1 MKYIDR
7 FLEFISSRKYFSPI
21 WTLLFF
27 LIFGV
32 AFYFIYLDA
41 IVVKDQINIDFNKQQ
56 LILARQ
62 AASQINLFLDNLNIQ
77 MKYLDRFC
85 RNKDRAIR
93 DEAIKVVFDQNR
105 EMGLIDIGF
114 YNNENIPENFFSH
127 EDIPIEFDK
136 LPEAISIRG
145 GVNIKLG
152 NYLVHRVQSGKV
164 FIISSIVLQIENNG
178 VPVGKIIARFD
189 LAGMFMRVVGNVR
202 SGKTGYAWVI
212 DDMANAIYHPEKE
225 FIGKNIFEA
234 RKEKKPYVSFNQI
247 NEIMKKRMLT
257 GQEGMEIYE
266 SWWHREIQGKVT
278 KLIAFTPIM
287 NPSLPGKSNWS
298 IAVVAPTSEISQ
310 EVEKTYLRHY
320 IAEGLIILGMFLFA
334 ILMIAYQRKVSAS
347 LKERVTEQQEYI
359 TSILENSMD
368 AIIFTDHDNHIK
380 VWNKGAEK
388 IFGYTA
394 NEMIGKS
401 FHLIVPPEKDADE
414 ELRQINE
421 LVHKHG
427 YITNFIAQ
435 RVTKSGKRVNVNISK
450 TLISSTK
457 GENLGYSIILRDET
471 EKMEMEQRIYNTE
484 KLASIGTLA
493 AGVAH
498 EINNP
503 LAVILG
509 YSDLLLEKFDKNST
523 IYDDLKTI
531 ESNANNAKKIVENL
545 LGFARI
551 TEGLDDNIDIRRG
564 IETVVTIVRNTLF
577 TQKIEVSI
585 SIDEELPHVKGDVRE
600 FEQVIFNLINN
611 SVASMKKTGAGKIN
625 ISAFQRDNK
634 VVVELTDTGE
644 GIPNRIKQ
652 RIFDPFFTTKKVGE
666 GTGLGL
672 SLCYGIIAKFG
683 GKLEFR
689 SSSLEDNPNQPSGT
703 TFTVELPINLS
714 NSI

>member
-1 MKYIDR
+1 MKYIGR
-7 FLEFISSRKYFSPI
+7 FLEFISSRKYFSLL

-77 MKYLDRFC
+77 MNYLDRFC
-85 RNKDRAIR
+85 RNKDSAIR
-93 DEAIKVVFDQNR
+93 DEAIKVVFDQNK

-114 YNNENIPENFFSH
+114 YNNDFIHENYFSH
-127 EDIPIEFDK
+127 EEIPFEVDK
-136 LPEAISIRG
+136 LPKAVTLRSD
-145 GVNIKLG
+145 VNIKLG
-152 NYLVHRVQSGKV
+152 DYIVYRNQSGKV
-164 FIISSIVLQIENNG
+164 FIISSIVLLIKNNG

-189 LAGMFMRVVGNVR
+189 LAGMFARVVGNVR

-234 RKEKKPYVSFNQI
+234 RKEKKAYVSFNQI

-320 IAEGLIILGMFLFA
+320 IAEGLIILGMFLFG

-347 LKERVTEQQEYI
+347 LKERVTEQEEYI

-368 AIIFTDHDNHIK
+368 AIIFTDQDNHIK

-394 NEMIGKS
+394 GEMMGKS
-401 FHLIVPPEKDADE
+401 FHIIVPPEKDAEE
-414 ELRQINE
+414 ELSQINE

-435 RVTKSGKRVNVNISK
+435 RITKSGKRVNVNISK

-493 AGVAH
+493 AGIAH

-509 YSDLLLEKFDKNST
+509 YSDLLIEKFDKDST
-523 IYDDLKTI
+523 IYADLRTI

-564 IETVVTIVRNTLF
+564 IETVVNIVKNTLF
-577 TQKIEVSI
+577 TQKIDVSM
-585 SIDEELPHVKGDVRE
+585 SIEEDLPHVKGDVRE

-611 SVASMKKTGAGKIN
+611 AVASMKNKGTGKIN
-625 ISAFQRDNK
+625 VSAYLLDDK

-666 GTGLGL
+666 GTGIGL

-683 GKLEFR
+683 GRMEFR
-689 SSSLEDNPNQPSGT
+689 SSSYEDNPNQQSGT
-703 TFTVELPINLS
+703 TFTVELPTNLS